1 MKDRKMSFDI
11 MPGKLTKTGWNGP
24 KIFFCPPSF
33 CLLNVFVL
41 FIMLLAVCDTSF
53 GQTQTFDAD
62 NWADYVAGEYDILP
76 NITYATANNT
86 ELKLDL
92 YLPRDRSAP
101 KPTLILFHG
110 GGWVAGQKERNVLWL
125 LPYLSMG
132 WAVINVE
139 YRVARNSL
147 APAAVE
153 DCRCALR
160 WATYN
165 AKQYNMDASKFVLT
179 GTSAGGHLSLITGML
194 PAQAVFDRQCP
205 TADSTRWAKG
215 TEPETKVAAIVNWF
229 GITDVADLI
238 DGPNAKHY
246 AMEWFGSMSNRQE
259 LARQVSPINY
269 VRPGL
274 PPIITIHGEGDD
286 VAPYRQ
292 AMQLHA
298 ALDKA
303 GVPNQLVTIR
313 GAKHG
318 GFSRQDMMSSF
329 AAIREFLRKN
339 NILKME

>member
-1 MKDRKMSFDI
+1 MTR
-11 MPGKLTKTGWNGP
+11 
-24 KIFFCPPSF
+24 KIF
-33 CLLNVFVL
+33 CLVL
-41 FIMLLAVCDTSF
+41 FILPVAVFDLSIAQSQTTSN
-53 GQTQTFDAD
+53 DS
-62 NWADYVAGEYDILP
+62 WPDYVFNDYDIQP
-76 NITYATANNT
+76 NIIYATANNT

-92 YLPRDRSAP
+92 YLPRDRSTP

-132 WAVINVE
+132 WAAINVE
-139 YRVARNSL
+139 YRIASNSL

-165 AKQYNMDASKFVLT
+165 AARYNLDASKFVLT
-179 GTSAGGHLSLITGML
+179 GTSAGGHLALITGML
-194 PAQAVFDRQCP
+194 PAYSAFDRQCP
-205 TADSTRWAKG
+205 TNDSTRWAKG

-238 DGPNAKHY
+238 EGPNAKHY
-246 AMEWFGSMSNRQE
+246 AIEWFGSMSNRQE
-259 LARQVSPINY
+259 LARQVSPLNY
-269 VRPGL
+269 VRAGL
-274 PPIITIHGEGDD
+274 PPVITIHGDQD
-286 VAPYRQ
+286 NIVPYNH
-292 AMQLHA
+292 AVQLHA

-313 GAKHG
+313 GGKHG
-318 GFSRQDMMSSF
+318 GFSRQEFVSSF

-339 NILKME
+339 IVLK